1 MWPAFVINPSPTRFG
16 AKIDDKRDMNS
27 QDGKED
33 SDGGRYDGVAMS
45 KECDSKSVTLE
56 TGYVGHV
63 AHASSYA
70 VVNSN
75 DRTILSDNPIDEHS
89 TTLTARV
96 PVFVDVVEAKY
107 LLIPEDP
114 SKVQKRRRGLTGK
127 HLGLSP
133 I

>member
-1 MWPAFVINPSPTRFG
+1 MEGSCVP
-16 AKIDDKRDMNS
+16 
-27 QDGKED
+27 
-33 SDGGRYDGVAMS
+33 
-45 KECDSKSVTLE
+45 SVTPAPSAATTSE
-56 TGYVGHV
+56 TSN
-63 AHASSYA
+63 ASTEDANLIEKS
-70 VVNSN
+70 
-75 DRTILSDNPIDEHS
+75 IDEHS